1 MHDRYGRLS
10 LTKQGLAARDRVV
23 LDALSSR
30 QIPVAVAM
38 AGGYADRVDDVVDIH
53 AATVAAVLEL
63 AA

>member
-1 MHDRYGRLS
+1 
-10 LTKQGLAARDRVV
+10 V
-23 LDALSSR
+23 LDALSWR

-38 AGGYADRVDDVVDIH
+38 AGGYADRGDDVVDIH